1 MDKGE
6 KRSRG
11 RPRNTDGPQQIAG
24 VQSLER
30 AIAIMEVVAE
40 GEGLSLSEVA
50 EATGLPASTAYR
62 ILVTFQGHG
71 MVEFNDVRQLWYVG
85 VTTFRMGASFIRRR
99 KLAEHGR
106 GVMRR
111 LQVATGETANLAI
124 ADAEGVVFVS
134 QVETH
139 QPIRA
144 FFRPGT
150 RGDYHSSGVGKAIL
164 AFADEKTIRE
174 ITDRNGLAPYTEHT
188 HRDVNTLLADL
199 ATIRARGWSVDDEER
214 NDGMRCVAA
223 PIFNE
228 YGEPIAAISVSGPSV
243 RVTPAIDAQ
252 FGALVLDAALEMTAQ
267 YGGMWP
273 GSDVSNAAA
282 SDPDPA

>member
-30 AIAIMEVVAE
+30 AISIMEVVAE
-40 GEGLSLSEVA
+40 GEGLSLTEVS

-62 ILVTFQGHG
+62 ILVTFQSHG
-71 MVEFNDVRQLWYVG
+71 MAEFDEVRQLWHVG
-85 VTTFRMGASFIRRR
+85 VTTFRMGASFVRRR

-111 LQVATGETANLAI
+111 LQAATGETANLAV
-124 ADAEGVVFVS
+124 ADADGVVFVS

-150 RGDYHSSGVGKAIL
+150 RGDYHSSGIGKAIL
-164 AFADEKTIRE
+164 AFSDEHSVRE
-174 ITDRNGLAPYTEHT
+174 ITSRNGLVPYTEHT
-188 HRDVNTLLADL
+188 PRDVNTLFVDL

-214 NDGMRCVAA
+214 NLGMRCVAA

-228 YGEPIAAISVSGPSV
+228 YGEPVAGISISGPAV
-243 RVTPAIDAQ
+243 RVTPAVDVH
-252 FGALVLDAALEMTAQ
+252 FGALVCDAAVEITAQ
-267 YGGMWP
+267 FGGLWP
-273 GSDVSNAAA
+273 MANAARA
-282 SDPDPA
+282 

>member
-30 AIAIMEVVAE
+30 AISIMEVVAE
-40 GEGLSLSEVA
+40 GEGLSLTEVA

-71 MVEFNDVRQLWYVG
+71 MAEFDEVRQLWHVG

-111 LQVATGETANLAI
+111 LQVATGETANLAV
-124 ADAEGVVFVS
+124 ADADGVVFVS

-150 RGDYHSSGVGKAIL
+150 RGDYHSSGIGKAIL
-164 AFADEKTIRE
+164 AFTDEKSVRE
-174 ITDRNGLAPYTEHT
+174 IMARNGLASYTAHT
-188 HRDVNTLLADL
+188 HHDVNTLLADL
-199 ATIRARGWSVDDEER
+199 ENIRVRGWSVDDEER
-214 NDGMRCVAA
+214 NLGMRCVAA
-223 PIFNE
+223 PVFNE
-228 YGEPIAAISVSGPSV
+228 YGEPIAGISVSGPSV
-243 RVTPAIDAQ
+243 RVTPAIDAH
-252 FGALVLDAALEMTAQ
+252 FGALVFEAAAEITAQ
-267 YGGMWP
+267 FGGLWP
-273 GSDVSNAAA
+273 MSNVANA
-282 SDPDPA
+282 